1 MKISNFEKPIEWNIE
16 ENKGKIIIGSVA
28 AALLACVIF
37 FFTFF
42 KVENVEVMDSNYYTK
57 EEVKQMALRGP
68 MAANSVLAPI
78 LYTTDEAGDIAFVE
92 GFTVTQ
98 INRNTIC
105 ISVKEKKIVG
115 CIPYLDSYIYFDREG
130 NFVESSRER
139 DESIPFFDGIQ
150 VKQVIKNEKLPIKG
164 STVLNTAVALA
175 TIFEKNQTI
184 PDHIQF
190 DDNYQIN
197 LIYGDIVV
205 QLGKDELLED
215 KMSRVIA
222 ILPTLQGKKGVLHLE
237 SVTENNKKVTF
248 EEEKIEYTSE
258 NWPGGYDEYG
268 GFDGYSEYDQYGNHV
283 GPKPKSELDYAIEN
297 WIGGYDEEWDY
308 TGYGNYDKY
317 GNYVE
322 YPTQELLDSFGD
334 WKGGYNEE
342 GGFDGKGEHDR
353 EGNYVGP
360 NPYAQAEE
368 PESSGDYS
376 SEDSSGNDYYDDYY
390 EGGYDDYYDDYYGGY
405 DSYDSYDS
413 YY

>member
-1 MKISNFEKPIEWNIE
+1 MKISNFEKPIEWNME
-16 ENKGKIIIGSVA
+16 KNKNKIIVGSILAV
-28 AALLACVIF
+28 LLASVIF

-42 KVENVEVMDSNYYTK
+42 KVENIEVMGSNYYTK
-57 EEVKQMALRGP
+57 EEVQQMALRGP
-68 MAANSVLAPI
+68 MATNSVLAPM
-78 LYTTDEAGDIAFVE
+78 LYTTDEAGDIPFVE
-92 GFTVTQ
+92 GFSVTQ

-115 CIPYLDSYIYFDREG
+115 CIPYLDSYIFFDREG
-130 NFVESSRER
+130 KFVESAKER

-150 VKQVIKNEKLPIKG
+150 VKQVIKDEKLPIKG

-190 DDNYQIN
+190 DDNYQIS
-197 LIYGDIVV
+197 LIYGEIVV

-222 ILPTLQGKKGVLHLE
+222 ILPTLIGKKGILHLE
-237 SVTENNKKVTF
+237 TVTENNKKVTF

-258 NWPGGYDEYG
+258 NWPGGYDVYG
-268 GFDGYSEYDQYGNHV
+268 GYDGYSEYDQYGNHV

-334 WKGGYNEE
+334 WKGGYNEN
-342 GGFDGKGEHDR
+342 GGFDGKGEYDR
-353 EGNYVGP
+353 EGNYAGP
-360 NPYAQAEE
+360 NPNKPVEE
-368 PESSGDYS
+368 S
-376 SEDSSGNDYYDDYY
+376 SEDEGNDYSDYSDY
-390 EGGYDDYYDDYYGGY
+390 NYDDYYDNDYSDYSDDYYAGY
-405 DSYDSYDS
+405 DSYDSY
-413 YY
+413 Y

>member
-28 AALLACVIF
+28 AALLACLIF

-368 PESSGDYS
+368 SESSGDYS